1 MHHPAGPCSDTPG
14 RDPWAA
20 AGPWQA
26 GARAAWRKAVA
37 VLSAWAGLG
46 LVLLAAGGCSTG
58 AGGTNAG
65 PRVALV
71 IGNFAYENA
80 PVLVNPGNDAAD
92 MCAELRRLGFRTLCH
107 TNVRDR
113 AAFEAHVQ
121 QYLALLGTHGVGVVF
136 YAGHGVQAANA
147 SYLVPTRAQPDE
159 AAADPLRV
167 LYGVDDLFDRLRQH
181 QERTPQRFQLV
192 VLDAC
197 RNDLFADDPPAAP
210 VAPGAAAVPP
220 APSATAAPTTSASR
234 PAAGRGQAPQKP
246 QGPSARSRL
255 VRALQTQAGAGNG
268 LAPIKDAP
276 PRTIVLY
283 ATAAREAAFDGEGRN
298 GPLTKH
304 VLAHIG
310 TRGLLVEDMIKR
322 VTAGVEA
329 DTLRDFRKR
338 QTPFTYGSFSG
349 RFCFAGCPGEADVPP
364 AF

>member
-1 MHHPAGPCSDTPG
+1 MT
-14 RDPWAA
+14 
-20 AGPWQA
+20 
-26 GARAAWRKAVA
+26 WRKGVA
-37 VLSAWAGLG
+37 ALFAWAGLG
-46 LVLLAAGGCSTG
+46 LVLLVVGGCSTRA
-58 AGGTNAG
+58 AGPSAG

-121 QYLALLGTHGVGVVF
+121 QYLALLGPNAVGVVF

-147 SYLVPTRAQPDE
+147 SYLVPTSAQPDE

-197 RNDLFADDPPAAP
+197 RNDLFADEPP
-210 VAPGAAAVPP
+210 VAPAAA
-220 APSATAAPTTSASR
+220 APMASASR
-234 PAAGRGQAPQKP
+234 PGTGRGQATPRP
-246 QGPSARSRL
+246 AARSRL